1 MRARGIKLSETMG
14 KESVNKLLIRFST
27 PSVISMVISASY
39 SLVDSIFVG
48 RLGPAGLAAL
58 AVASPLMM
66 IYNAIGQGTGVG
78 ASSLVGRLL
87 GAKNYPAANRAACI
101 GITSFFMVGG
111 AVSIVCLLALEP
123 LLRLFGADSTVLP
136 LAKTYMVIETSFIV
150 VDFLHLT
157 LAELVR
163 AEGHPVV
170 ASTALITAGITNCIF
185 DPILM
190 FGLGPIPALGI
201 AGAAFATLVGR
212 SLGVTLLFVHLLSGR
227 TSYNFHPSY
236 FIPDFKVFWDIYRV
250 GLASIIRRMA
260 GSLSHIV
267 ANRMA
272 APFGMVPLAVLGVI
286 FRTSS
291 LANQPCMGLGQGML
305 PLVAYNFGA
314 KQLKRIGEVVL
325 KTVTIAF
332 AWTAFCWVVAMTLAR
347 NVMSIF
353 SSDPAFLAEGSRAFR
368 IFSLAFFTVGTQH
381 ILGYFFQGIGR
392 GLPALILGSSRQ
404 LLFMIPLLLILPPIF
419 GLPGLWAAFPTAD
432 ALALIVAFVWT
443 RVAFHELGIPF
454 SLRQQKM
461 DSSSDIATAGH
472 ETR

>member
-14 KESVNKLLIRFST
+14 KDSVNKLLIRFST
-27 PSVISMVISASY
+27 PSVISMVVSASY

-48 RLGPAGLAAL
+48 RLGPEGLAAL

-78 ASSLVGRLL
+78 AASLVGRCL
-87 GAKNYPAANRAACI
+87 GAKNYVEANRAACL
-101 GITSFFMVGG
+101 GITAFFIVGG
-111 AVSIVCLLALEP
+111 LVTVIALLFLEP
-123 LLRLFGADSTVLP
+123 LLRLFGADNTVLP
-136 LAKTYMVIETSFIV
+136 LARTYMFIETSFIV

-157 LAELVR
+157 LAELIR
-163 AEGHPVV
+163 AEGHPVI
-170 ASTALITAGITNCIF
+170 ASSAMITSGITNCIF

-190 FGLGPIPALGI
+190 FGLGPIRPLGI
-201 AGAAFATLVGR
+201 AGAALATTVGR
-212 SLGVTLLFVHLLSGR
+212 SLGIIMLLTHLLSSR
-227 TSYNFHPSY
+227 TSYHFHPSY

-250 GLASIIRRMA
+250 GLASILRRMA

-305 PLVAYNFGA
+305 PLVAYNSGA
-314 KQLKRIGEVVL
+314 RQFKRIGEVVL

-332 AWTAFCWVVAMTLAR
+332 VWTAFCWVIAMTLAR

-392 GLPALILGSSRQ
+392 GFPALILGASRQ
-404 LLFMIPLLLILPPIF
+404 LLFMIPLLLILPRYF
-419 GLPGLWAAFPTAD
+419 GLPGLWAAFPIAD
-432 ALALIVAFVWT
+432 ALALIIAVVWT

-454 SLRQQKM
+454 SLRRQ
-461 DSSSDIATAGH
+461 DAS
-472 ETR
+472 